1 MNSPVI
7 QPYLLFGGRCE
18 EALAFYQ
25 SAIGAEIV
33 MKMRYN
39 EAPESP
45 PPGKLAE
52 GYETKIMHS
61 AFRVGDNL
69 LMASDGCGGPDEPGF
84 GGFSLSLTLPTQ
96 DEARKAFDALAEGGS
111 VMMPLG
117 ETFWSPLFGMLT
129 DKFGLGW
136 LVTIPDEKSF

>member
-25 SAIGAEIV
+25 SALGAEIV

-39 EAPESP
+39 EAPEGP
-45 PPGKLAE
+45 PPGMLAD
-52 GYETKIMHS
+52 GFETKIMHS

-69 LMASDGCGGPDEPGF
+69 LMASDGCGGPDEAGF

-96 DEARKAFDALAEGGS
+96 DEASKAFDALAEGGS
-111 VMMPLG
+111 VMMPMG

-136 LVTIPDEKSF
+136 MVTIPDEKSF